1 MIQTNYR
8 TIEKKWIQWNVNKE
22 TNKQNNKEKCL
33 CEDIKEDIKSRKI
46 KNM

>member
-22 TNKQNNKEKCL
+22 TNKQNKQ
-33 CEDIKEDIKSRKI
+33 RKMFMWRYKRGYKKQ
-46 KNM
+46 KN